1 MFNRKNKNY
10 PQLNHNN
17 NQNKKKLFYKILH
30 HQSYRY
36 PSAHNFTFQ
45 VYHNCFIF
53 HLNNLRLFLYILLLH
68 FYLIWYV
75 FIQLSGMRI

>member
-1 MFNRKNKNY
+1 MLNRKHKNY

-17 NQNKKKLFYKILH
+17 NQIKKKLLHKTLLHQFYQYH
-30 HQSYRY
+30 
-36 PSAHNFTFQ
+36 SAHNFTFQ

-53 HLNNLRLFLYILLLH
+53 HLNNLRLSSHILLLH

-75 FIQLSGMRI
+75 FMQLSGMQI